1 MRKMKR
7 GYTYEMIHSNELIDM
22 YLSYNLDHGSVV
34 NKHVHD
40 WIEIVYLM
48 EGSLEFFINNRKYN
62 LEAFDFIVVNSMEV
76 HSTVCKESNKAII
89 LQIPVKFLSKYLKDV
104 YLYHYH
110 VDMNTNVVSQKSAI
124 NKIRKILD
132 ELYSGYTQKEEGYIL
147 TFYSNVFLLLNIL
160 IKEFSIKRDVKEYLK
175 SKKNEDRMQRIIDYV
190 TDHYDE
196 EEISLKSISKFIG
209 LHPVYF
215 SRYFKEQMGVTFL
228 EYVSTVRLERIYQ
241 DVLNT
246 DLTIKEIQERHG
258 FYNYKLFVKM
268 FKKTYGTTPLQ
279 LRKKYLESS
288 NIYNEQ

>member
-1 MRKMKR
+1 
-7 GYTYEMIHSNELIDM
+7 
-22 YLSYNLDHGSVV
+22 
-34 NKHVHD
+34 
-40 WIEIVYLM
+40 
-48 EGSLEFFINNRKYN
+48 
-62 LEAFDFIVVNSMEV
+62 
-76 HSTVCKESNKAII
+76 
-89 LQIPVKFLSKYLKDV
+89 
-104 YLYHYH
+104 
-110 VDMNTNVVSQKSAI
+110 MNTNVVSQKSAI

-228 EYVSTVRLERIYQ
+228 EYVNTVRLYRIYQ

-288 NIYNEQ
+288 YIYNE